1 MPRFIHKLREHDV
14 LAFTAEGLLV
24 LSHVRKPHA
33 TVCLL
38 SPLTRHLTG
47 LSALTMLPLK

>member
-1 MPRFIHKLREHDV
+1 VDLPELREHDV

-24 LSHVRKPHA
+24 LSHFRKPHA
-33 TVCLL
+33 TVRLI

-47 LSALTMLPLK
+47 LLPLTTLPLK